1 MLGVW
6 CQSPITLIGIELVM
20 GDSSKKT
27 AGKRGTR
34 ACTAGARHR
43 PYSAII
49 GNAWNGYRR
58 IAGSLLAERA
68 VRKQHPGV
76 FPVAA
81 RRGVRYCEVAA
92 RRGVHYCMV

>member
-6 CQSPITLIGIELVM
+6 YQSPITLIGTALVM
-20 GDSSKKT
+20 GDPSKAA
-27 AGKRGTR
+27 AGKRGVR
-34 ACTAGARHR
+34 ACVGGARHR
-43 PYSAII
+43 SYSAII

-58 IAGSLLAERA
+58 IAGSLSVERA
-68 VRKQHPGV
+68 VRKQHPRV

-81 RRGVRYCEVAA
+81 CRGVRYCEVVA